1 MPLQIANPNVV
12 RKVEALADAL
22 GLTKTAAVERAVD
35 RLLLESGTET
45 ANDAG
50 RMAALLRQL
59 DRIPDRQDAEDALAW
74 DAHGL
79 PK

>member
-35 RLLLESGTET
+35 RLLLESGKET

-50 RMAALLRQL
+50 RVAAILRQL
-59 DRIPDRQDAEDALAW
+59 DRIPDRQGVEDPMAW